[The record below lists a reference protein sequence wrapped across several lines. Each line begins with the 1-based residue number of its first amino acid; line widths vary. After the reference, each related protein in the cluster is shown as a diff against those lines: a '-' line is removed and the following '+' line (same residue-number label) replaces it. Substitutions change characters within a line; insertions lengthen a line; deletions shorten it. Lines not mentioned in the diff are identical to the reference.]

1 MNGSAGPAR
10 AAAGRGR
17 PGGRTAFQ
25 EEKRRQTRSAILTA
39 AGDVLSATPYV
50 YATIDDIIRAAG
62 VSRATFYMHFESK
75 LALALAIYDGITADW
90 MDVFDQLAAM
100 KAHDAAELT
109 AWTAALAALYVNHGF
124 VTSLVVQLEI
134 FEPSFRQR
142 LRNDRDRLID
152 RLGEA
157 GVGGFAHAL
166 AGGEAGFTQRVRAH
180 LILRRLDQVCSDVS
194 QPDVLTE
201 TEAAAFVSL
210 TVDELGRFIG
220 QRR

>member
-1 MNGSAGPAR
+1 MNGTAGPAR
-10 AAAGRGR
+10 ATAGRGR

-25 EEKRRQTRSAILTA
+25 EEKRRQTRSAILMA
-39 AGDVLSATPYV
+39 AGDVFSSTPYV

-90 MDVFDQLAAM
+90 MEVFDQLAAM
-100 KAHDAAELT
+100 KAHDASELT
-109 AWTAALAALYVNHGF
+109 AWTATLAALYVNHGF

-142 LRNDRDRLID
+142 LKIDRDHLID
-152 RLGEA
+152 RLGTA
-157 GVGGFAHAL
+157 GVGGFASAF
-166 AGGEAGFTQRVRAH
+166 ADPEAGFTQRVRAH
-180 LILRRLDQVCSDVS
+180 LILRRLDQVCSDIS
-194 QPDVLTE
+194 QLDALTE
-201 TEAAAFVSL
+201 AEAAAHVSL
-210 TVDELGRFIG
+210 TVEELGQFIR